1 MNLPARFLGR
11 LGIDR
16 AIGYSSL
23 ARIVQGI
30 AGVIAILFVAKFLT
44 LEEQGFYFTF
54 ASLTALQM
62 FFELGLNGIVVQYV
76 AHEAAH
82 LQESGD
88 EWIGPEAN
96 KSRMASLLHF
106 CVRWYAVV
114 TLLFFVSLL
123 VLGYYFFLSTPHTGD
138 IHWKGPWVCILV
150 GVSLNLFF
158 AVFLSFLEGL
168 GKVQAVAKIRFIQQL
183 SASLVLL
190 LGLWGGMGLYV
201 TGANLIT
208 GIVLVILILAARYR
222 KLFRHLFATRIVERI
237 HYFEEIFPY
246 QWKVAVSWISGYL
259 IIQLFNPILFRLQGP
274 AVAGKMGMTL
284 TVFITIQAL
293 ALTWIYTKI
302 PRFSGLIAQK
312 KYAELDQIFFKAHRQ
327 SLGVTAGFLLLAL
340 GGIAVLEW
348 FNIHLLGTNLTE
360 RFLPIQEMC
369 ILALGI
375 FLFTMVFSW
384 ASYLR
389 CHKQEPMLPQ
399 AITAGIL
406 CPVLALGLA
415 YAYGSL
421 GACIAYGFVAILSAV
436 MGKTIFEKKR
446 KEWHQSDRT

>member
-1 MNLPARFLGR
+1 MKLPARLLGR

-23 ARIVQGI
+23 ARVVQGA
-30 AGVIAILFVAKFLT
+30 AGVIAILFVAKFLS

-62 FFELGLNGIVVQYV
+62 FFELGLNGIIVQYV
-76 AHEAAH
+76 AHEASH
-82 LQESGD
+82 LTEVEN
-88 EWIGPEAN
+88 EWTGPQVHR
-96 KSRMASLLHF
+96 SRMASLLQF
-106 CVRWYAVV
+106 CLRWYAVV
-114 TLLFFVSLL
+114 TILFFVSLL
-123 VLGYYFFLSTPHTGD
+123 ILGYYFFLSTPNTSH
-138 IHWKGPWVCILV
+138 IHWQGPWVCILI

-158 AVFLSFLEGL
+158 AAFLSFLEGL
-168 GKVQAVAKIRFIQQL
+168 GKVQAVAKIRFIQQIC
-183 SASLVLL
+183 ASLVLL
-190 LGLWGGMGLYV
+190 FGLWGGLGLYV
-201 TGANLIT
+201 TGANMIVGVALVIF
-208 GIVLVILILAARYR
+208 VLVKRYST
-222 KLFRHLFATRIVERI
+222 LFQHIFAIPIVERI
-237 HYFEEIFPY
+237 HYFKEIFPY
-246 QWKVAVSWISGYL
+246 QWKVAVSWMSGYL

-302 PRFSGLIAQK
+302 PLFSGLIAQK
-312 KYAELDQIFFKAHRQ
+312 KFKELDQVFSRAHKQ
-327 SLGVTAGFLLLAL
+327 SLWVTAGFLMMALA
-340 GGIAVLEW
+340 GIAGLE
-348 FNIHLLGTNLTE
+348 FFDLKILGTNLAE

-406 CPVLALGLA
+406 CPGLALGLA
-415 YAYGSL
+415 YFYGSL
-421 GACIAYGFVAILSAV
+421 GACIAYGFVAVVSVV
-436 MGKTIFEKKR
+436 MGKVIFEKKR
-446 KEWHQSDRT
+446 IEWHQSDRT